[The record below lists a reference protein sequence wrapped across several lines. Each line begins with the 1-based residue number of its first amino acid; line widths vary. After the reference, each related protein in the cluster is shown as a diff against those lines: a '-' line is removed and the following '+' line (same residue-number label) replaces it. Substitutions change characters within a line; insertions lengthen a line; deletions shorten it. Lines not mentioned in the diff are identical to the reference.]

1 MGRKWREQARGVAFH
16 ITGRTLDHWFEG
28 KVAASAEQVLLKG
41 IATSDALLLAHIVM
55 PNHFHVVI
63 RSGLRPLGWIMQ
75 PIMRRLALLVNQT
88 QRRRGPVFEGRFRS
102 HPCDSADHLRRA
114 IVYVHNNAL
123 RKGLCED
130 VFEYAWQS
138 HAWYCGRRTAN
149 VPSLD
154 VSTGLSL
161 FLNDPAAHQSD
172 LRRDY
177 LSHFT
182 WRVEK
187 DRCDRVGV
195 PCANRE
201 PEARAGDAYFRDH
214 FVVRLPARATMRLDL
229 RDYAGVILSRIAPA
243 IELDALRRP
252 YLSRDLTRIRREL
265 ICALIQHGYQGRK
278 VANLFRISDAVVSL
292 CASQIRY
299 AELPKKL
306 KS

>member
-1 MGRKWREQARGVAFH
+1 MGRKLRDQARGVAFH
-16 ITGRTLDHWFEG
+16 ITGRTLDHWFKG
-28 KVAASAEQVLLKG
+28 KVAASAEQILLEG

-63 RSGLRPLGWIMQ
+63 RSGLRPLGWVMQ
-75 PIMRRLALLVNQT
+75 PIMRRLALLVNQA

-102 HPCDSADHLRRA
+102 HPCDDADHLRRA

-130 VFEYAWQS
+130 ALEYAWQS
-138 HAWYCGRRTAN
+138 HGSYCDRRSAHI
-149 VPSLD
+149 PALD

-161 FLNDPAAHQSD
+161 FLNEPAVKPSD

-187 DRCDRVGV
+187 DRCDRLDL
-195 PCANRE
+195 PCASRE
-201 PEARAGDAYFRDH
+201 PEARAGDAYFREN

-229 RDYAGVILSRIAPA
+229 RDYAGVILSRIAPG
-243 IELDALRRP
+243 IELDALRRS

-265 ICALIQHGYQGRK
+265 ICALIQHGYRGGK
-278 VANLFRISDAVVSL
+278 VATLFRISDAVVSL
-292 CASQIRY
+292 CASQMRY
-299 AELPKKL
+299 AELPK
-306 KS
+306 S